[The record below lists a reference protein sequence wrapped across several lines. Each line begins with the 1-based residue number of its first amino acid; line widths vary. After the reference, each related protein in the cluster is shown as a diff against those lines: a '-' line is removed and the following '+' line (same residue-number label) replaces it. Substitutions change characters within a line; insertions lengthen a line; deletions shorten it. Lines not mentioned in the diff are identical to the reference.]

1 MGIWS
6 IPATAIESTP
16 SGNRA
21 ANYGDSLQVNLVDS
35 ISEQSK
41 YTKHTNISIYLYTI
55 YHISY
60 TIYQVYIPCIHI
72 TYIGEQG
79 KLGKEQAQQQAELET
94 LISDTSVIIPNREIV
109 HNESQSLH
117 LLQLQLLLRSNLP
130 ASPVLVCC
138 LCAPCS
144 LCLSSAPAAEHEADV
159 EI

>member
-60 TIYQVYIPCIHI
+60 TIYQVDIPCIHI
-72 TYIGEQG
+72 YNIYRRTR
-79 KLGKEQAQQQAELET
+79 KTWKR
-94 LISDTSVIIPNREIV
+94 TSTATSSAGNLNQRHVPN
-109 HNESQSLH
+109 NSQSGNSTQREPEPAACACPVH
-117 LLQLQLLLRSNLP
+117 QLRSMKQMWKYET
-130 ASPVLVCC
+130 
-138 LCAPCS
+138 
-144 LCLSSAPAAEHEADV
+144 AARPRRV
-159 EI
+159 